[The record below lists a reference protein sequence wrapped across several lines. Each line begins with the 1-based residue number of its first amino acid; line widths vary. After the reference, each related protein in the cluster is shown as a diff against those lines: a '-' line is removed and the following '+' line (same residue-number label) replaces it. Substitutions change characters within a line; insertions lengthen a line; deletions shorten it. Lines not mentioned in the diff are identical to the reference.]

1 MKTYTQEEIDQWNI
15 GEYDT
20 ALYTHLCQWYY
31 SPMYQYQDSAQI
43 KAMIIYYIKRI
54 YGDTVTIDS
63 NIIAIKYHKII
74 YDLLLDRILNKRFMT
89 IIGASPYINPY
100 TEIDMDNLSNK
111 TLENLLGENE
121 VLKSEPIM
129 EQNLNIVSIVEELF
143 WCKKSSQQRCVTMN
157 AKPAKDLP
165 KIYAIVNLLYQYP
178 IEVAIEKA
186 IELKID

>member
-20 ALYTHLCQWYY
+20 ALYTHLCKWYDA
-31 SPMYQYQDSAQI
+31 PMYQYQDSAQI

-121 VLKSEPIM
+121 VLKSKPIM
-129 EQNLNIVSIVEELF
+129 EQNLSIVSIVEELF
-143 WCKKSSQQRCVTMN
+143 WCKKSSQNSCITMK
-157 AKPAKDLP
+157 AKLAQDLP